1 MSKKIEE
8 IRNQIIEVAQKVF
21 SRFGFDKTTMEIIA
35 KEAHKGKSTLYYY
48 FKNKEDLY
56 ATVIEREGKHLE
68 NELLKIINSK
78 GDTKTLIEKYA
89 KKRFELGRS
98 LVNYYNL
105 LKEDYY
111 KLFPIIQKYRKKY
124 DEFELMA
131 FKQILLKGIEN
142 DELNITEDQVD
153 DVALGIV
160 AAIKGLEEPLLI
172 ESNSNTIN
180 KKIDILLDLFLHG
193 LLKK

>member
-56 ATVIEREGKHLE
+56 ATVIEHEGKHLE

-89 KKRFELGRS
+89 KRRFELGRS

-111 KLFPIIQKYRKKY
+111 KLIPIIQKYRKKY

-142 DELNITEDQVD
+142 DELNITEDEVD